1 MGTACGN
8 GQPRRPPVAE
18 SIWSDK
24 NCYDRLMLHRAK
36 CWRYN
41 IATCTCTI
49 DAEAID
55 EISWSVQY
63 LVPRRALRLS
73 VTEFLRDSANSLVVN
88 SISRPLRSLSLSLSL
103 FPLFLSRVVSLLSSG
118 GWFDALINDR
128 VDNVGHGVPPIGYR
142 VEWRD
147 IQTFFSPNSCHWFW
161 KLDDFIHFRDQN
173 FEWRADLKFKSTR
186 SDRDHYRN
194 FAVCNAFLRGLTY
207 FLASGTEDGY
217 RRFLGIRYWTFRRF
231 RETEGGEKAT
241 RAFGKILRNSL
252 LRIWRK
258 SVASFAP
265 SICAP
270 NTRASRL

>member
-8 GQPRRPPVAE
+8 GQPWRPPVAE

-88 SISRPLRSLSLSLSL
+88 SISRPLRSLSLSL

-147 IQTFFSPNSCHWFW
+147 IQTFFSPDSCHWFW

-173 FEWRADLKFKSTR
+173 FEWRADLKFKSIR

-194 FAVCNAFLRGLTY
+194 FATRFCADWHIFSHLERRMDTVAFSGSDIGRFDVSERRRGERKRRAR
-207 FLASGTEDGY
+207 LARSWETPFCGY
-217 RRFLGIRYWTFRRF
+217 DV
-231 RETEGGEKAT
+231 
-241 RAFGKILRNSL
+241 SL
-252 LRIWRK
+252 
-258 SVASFAP
+258 
-265 SICAP
+265 
-270 NTRASRL
+270 

>member
-1 MGTACGN
+1 
-8 GQPRRPPVAE
+8 
-18 SIWSDK
+18 
-24 NCYDRLMLHRAK
+24 ML
-36 CWRYN
+36 
-41 IATCTCTI
+41 T
-49 DAEAID
+49 
-55 EISWSVQY
+55 VQY
-63 LVPRRALRLS
+63 CDVHVHNRCRGYRWNIVERA
-73 VTEFLRDSANSLVVN
+73 
-88 SISRPLRSLSLSLSL
+88 ISRAATRPSIIGDRISSRFSEFACCKFDIAPTSFSLSLSLSL

-147 IQTFFSPNSCHWFW
+147 IQTFFSPDPCHWFW